1 MDLES
6 IMLSE
11 VNQTGKDKH
20 HMVSQYVASKK
31 TKQMNNHNKTKT
43 WSYTQ
48 VVARGEEGSDMSEI
62 DEGN

>member
-1 MDLES
+1 
-6 IMLSE
+6 MLSE

-31 TKQMNNHNKTKT
+31 TKQMNNHNKTQT